1 MKIFIYVAVMA
12 LVTYLIRVIPF
23 AAVRGK
29 IRSVYLR
36 SVLFYVPYT
45 VLAAMTVPAIFYC
58 TDNPLSCAAGFA
70 VAVFLAFFRRS
81 LITVALA
88 AVAGVLS
95 MEGIIALLALIQ

>member
-1 MKIFIYVAVMA
+1 MKVFIYIAVMA

-23 AAVRGK
+23 ASVRGK
-29 IRSVYLR
+29 IKSKFLR

-58 TDNPLSCAAGFA
+58 TDNPVSCVGFA
-70 VAVFLAFFRRS
+70 VSVLLAFFRRS

-95 MEGIIALLALIQ
+95 TEGIIALLTMLS

>member
-1 MKIFIYVAVMA
+1 MNTVIYVAVMA
-12 LVTYLIRVIPF
+12 IVTYLIRMIPF

-29 IRSVYLR
+29 IKSPYLR

-58 TDNPLSCAAGFA
+58 TDNPISCAVGFI
-70 VAVFLAFFRRS
+70 VAAILAFLRRS

-95 MEGIIALLALIQ
+95 VEFILVYFPAIF

>member
-1 MKIFIYVAVMA
+1 MKITIYIAVMA

-23 AAVRGK
+23 ATVRGK
-29 IRSVYLR
+29 IRSRYLR
-36 SVLFYVPYT
+36 SVLFYVPYS

-58 TDNPLSCAAGFA
+58 TDNPLACAVGFA
-70 VAVFLAFFRRS
+70 VAVLLAFLRKS

-95 MEGIIALLALIQ
+95 TEGILALLGMFS

>member
-1 MKIFIYVAVMA
+1 MKIFIYIAVMA

-29 IRSVYLR
+29 IRSQYLR
-36 SVLFYVPYT
+36 SVLFYVPYS

-58 TDNPLSCAAGFA
+58 TDDPLACAVGFA
-70 VAVFLAFFRRS
+70 VAVLLAFLRKS
-81 LITVALA
+81 LITVALT

-95 MEGIIALLALIQ
+95 TEGILALLGMFS

>member
-1 MKIFIYVAVMA
+1 MKKFIYVAVMA
-12 LVTYLIRVIPF
+12 LVTYLTRVIPF
-23 AAVRGK
+23 ASVRGK
-29 IRSVYLR
+29 IKSVYLR

-58 TDNPLSCAAGFA
+58 TDNPVACTVGFA
-70 VAVFLAFFRRS
+70 VAVLLAFFRCS

-95 MEGIIALLALIQ
+95 IEGIAALLAMI

>member
-1 MKIFIYVAVMA
+1 MKIFIYIAVMA

-29 IRSVYLR
+29 IRSQYLR
-36 SVLFYVPYT
+36 SVLFYVPYS

-58 TDNPLSCAAGFA
+58 TDDPLACAVGFA
-70 VAVFLAFFRRS
+70 VAVLLAFLRKS

-95 MEGIIALLALIQ
+95 TEGILALLGMFS

>member
-23 AAVRGK
+23 ASVRGK
-29 IRSVYLR
+29 IKSEFLR

-58 TDNPLSCAAGFA
+58 TDNPVSCAVGFA
-70 VAVFLAFFRRS
+70 VAVLLAFFRRS

-95 MEGIIALLALIQ
+95 TEGIIALLTMLS